1 MKKGTL
7 LRNKSDGQYIIVVSE
22 PFTKFFPEDGRMDY
36 GYADTAVRVKWIEC
50 GYEKIMRQRNMKHNW
65 EVINEGR

>member
-7 LRNKSDGQYIIVVSE
+7 LRNKSDGQFIIVVSE

-50 GYEKIMRQRNMKHNW
+50 GYERVMRQRNMKRNW
-65 EVINEGR
+65 GVINEGR

>member
-22 PFTKFFPEDGRMDY
+22 PFTKFFPEDGRMEY

-50 GYEKIMRQRNMKHNW
+50 GYERVMRQRNMKRNW

>member
-22 PFTKFFPEDGRMDY
+22 PFTKFFPEDGRMEY

-50 GYEKIMRQRNMKHNW
+50 GYERVLRQRTMKHNW

>member
-50 GYEKIMRQRNMKHNW
+50 GYERVMRQRNMKRNW

>member
-7 LRNKSDGQYIIVVSE
+7 LRNKSDGQFIIVVSE

-50 GYEKIMRQRNMKHNW
+50 GYERVMRQRNMKRNW

>member
-36 GYADTAVRVKWIEC
+36 GYADTADRIKWIEC
-50 GYEKIMRQRNMKHNW
+50 GYEKVMRQRIMKHNW

>member
-7 LRNKSDGQYIIVVSE
+7 LRNKSDGQYIIVVSK

-50 GYEKIMRQRNMKHNW
+50 GYEKVMRQRNM
-65 EVINEGR
+65 RY

>member
-7 LRNKSDGQYIIVVSE
+7 LKNKSDGQYIIVISE
-22 PFTKFFPEDGRMDY
+22 PFTKFFPEHGDMDY

-50 GYEKIMRQRNMKHNW
+50 GYEKVMRQRAMKRNW

>member
-50 GYEKIMRQRNMKHNW
+50 GYEKVMRQRNMKYNW

>member
-7 LRNKSDGQYIIVVSE
+7 LRNKSDGQFIIVVSE

>member
-7 LRNKSDGQYIIVVSE
+7 LKNKSDGKYIIVISK
-22 PFTKFFPEDGRMDY
+22 PFTKFFPEHGDMDY